1 MRIADKDF
9 FSVEGKK
16 EINGDFWHEKFIPN
30 FSVKT
35 KTSKAQGLEE
45 YTYQVSLTYDH
56 WNFEKNWGNP
66 KKYYKLWGR
75 GEIIFRIYG

>member
-56 WNFEKNWGNP
+56 
-66 KKYYKLWGR
+66 
-75 GEIIFRIYG
+75 